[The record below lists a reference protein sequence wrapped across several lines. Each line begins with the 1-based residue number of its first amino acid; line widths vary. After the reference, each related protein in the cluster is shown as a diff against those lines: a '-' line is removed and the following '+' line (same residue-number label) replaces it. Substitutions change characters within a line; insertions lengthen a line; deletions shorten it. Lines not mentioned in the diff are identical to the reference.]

1 LGDAVNRQRRV
12 TRRHRLKS
20 GRSKENA
27 VERRRF
33 LSFIASSL
41 ASSVVRAQDNPHPV
55 VNDDRAQH
63 GMPPAG
69 VNGATSHLMRERPNA
84 PPSAG
89 VAAIS
94 TRSGSNLRYGAYRD
108 TRLTPSVVRGGL
120 RKLGQLTMTGDA
132 RGMDAQPLFAPGVM
146 VNGKRTDLVICATMA
161 NRVYAFDSATYK
173 NVWLAKAGQPVNG
186 TSNIDFHRTND
197 HFGIMSTP
205 EIVDGH
211 LYAVAWISPDGT
223 NAKASHQLIEVRL
236 TDGKITRRLPLAGD
250 SAVMQRK
257 QRGGLASSTVNGT
270 RTLFIPWG
278 TIQETA
284 AGAHGFITAV
294 DLDAWAV
301 RDELN
306 LTSGGSGAGVWMAGQ
321 APTIL
326 VEKNDAGRDITFLV
340 FMTGNGSFDPDRGN
354 YGECFVKAR
363 FDGTFSVVDWWSP
376 WRDVDRTAGSGFN
389 DMDLAAGGP
398 VVIPELGLVLGAGK
412 DSILYSLD
420 WRKMGKTTVADLRTP
435 AGNYAKLKTEP
446 IWFGFFAG
454 FGVTAVPDDPKRLD
468 TLFFNKTHHQHG
480 SPTYWPEKRLM
491 YTWCENGNLRVGS
504 VDGSGKWSF
513 LARSE
518 EVASPYSP
526 VPPGGM
532 PGAMMCLSSNGD
544 RDGVV
549 WAVMPDK
556 DANVATTTGRIFAF
570 DASNFGGKMADGD
583 TQLERL
589 WMSDPHHNFSKFN
602 PPVVNDGRVWCPC
615 YDGTV
620 WVWGV

>member
-1 LGDAVNRQRRV
+1 VKRRD
-12 TRRHRLKS
+12 
-20 GRSKENA
+20 
-27 VERRRF
+27 F
-33 LSFIASSL
+33 LSLIASSVG
-41 ASSVVRAQDNPHPV
+41 SSVVVRAQGNPHPV
-55 VNDDRAQH
+55 VNDDTAQH
-63 GMPPAG
+63 GMTPAG
-69 VNGATSHLMRERPNA
+69 VNGPTAHLVREHP
-84 PPSAG
+84 
-89 VAAIS
+89 
-94 TRSGSNLRYGAYRD
+94 NLRYGAYAE
-108 TRLTPSVVRGGL
+108 TRLTPAVVRGGL
-120 RKLGQLTMTGDA
+120 RKVGQLTMSGDA
-132 RGMDAQPLFAPGVM
+132 RGMDAQPLFAPRVM
-146 VNGKRTDLVICATMA
+146 VNGKPTDLVLCATMA
-161 NRVYAFDSATYK
+161 NHVYAFDCATYRR
-173 NVWLAKAGQPVNG
+173 VWVAKAGKPVNG
-186 TSNIDFHRTND
+186 SVSIDFHRTND

-205 EIVDGH
+205 EIVDGN

-223 NAKASHQLIEVRL
+223 NTNANAHHELIEVRL
-236 TDGKITRRLPLAGD
+236 TDGKITRRLILPGGGATIE
-250 SAVMQRK
+250 RK
-257 QRGGLASSTVNGT
+257 QRGALSSAKANGT
-270 RTLFIPWG
+270 RTVFIPWG

-284 AGAHGFITAV
+284 PGAHGFITAV
-294 DLDAWAV
+294 DLDTWTV

-306 LTSGGSGAGVWMAGQ
+306 LTAGGAGAGVWMAGQ
-321 APTIL
+321 GPTVL
-326 VEKNDAGRDITFLV
+326 VERNAAGHDVTFLV

-363 FDGTFSVVDWWSP
+363 FDGTFSVADWWSP
-376 WRDVDRTAGSGFN
+376 WRDTDRSAENGFN

-398 VVIPELGLVLGAGK
+398 IVVPELGLVLGAGK

-420 WRKMGKTTVADLRTP
+420 WRNMGKTTLADLRTP
-435 AGNYAKLKTEP
+435 AGNYAKLKTDP

-454 FGVTAVPDDPKRLD
+454 FGVTAAPADPRNLD

-480 SPTYWPEKRLM
+480 SPTYWPETRLM
-491 YTWCENGNLRVGS
+491 YTWCENGNLRVGR
-504 VDGSGKWSF
+504 VDGSGRWSF

-544 RDGVV
+544 KDGVV

-556 DANVATTTGRIFAF
+556 DANLATTPGRIFAF

-583 TQLERL
+583 TQIPRL
-589 WMSDPHHNFSKFN
+589 WMSDPHHDFSKFN